1 MKLVK
6 VLKVLALVTVAFS
19 MAACTGL
26 GSDEVKSVDYSTTEL
41 TWDRLL
47 DGNGTYVMDE
57 AIRTIAIDGFWDVS
71 GGLTSYAAP
80 GTEMNIRFLRDANEE
95 SGYMFELTRTSQS
108 DGLIHEVIAMA
119 SINSAKQ
126 LVLDFYP
133 PINAVSDA
141 TTIQPAGESTT
152 FTLDGTIEKDPS
164 TGVVY
169 LKFNGAVI
177 HAPADLG
184 AFGNEAF
191 ARR

>member
-6 VLKVLALVTVAFS
+6 FLKVLALVTIAFS
-19 MAACTGL
+19 MAACAGL
-26 GSDEVKSVDYSTTEL
+26 GSDEDKSIDYSTTEL

-57 AIRTIAIDGFWDVS
+57 AIRAIAIDGFWDAP
-71 GGLTSYAAP
+71 GGLTTYAAP
-80 GTEMNIRFLRDANEE
+80 GTEMKIRFLRDANEE
-95 SGYMFELTRTSQS
+95 SGYMFELTRTSES

-119 SINSAKQ
+119 SINSANQ

-133 PINAVSDA
+133 PINAISDA

-164 TGVVY
+164 SGVVY

-177 HAPADLG
+177 HAPADIG